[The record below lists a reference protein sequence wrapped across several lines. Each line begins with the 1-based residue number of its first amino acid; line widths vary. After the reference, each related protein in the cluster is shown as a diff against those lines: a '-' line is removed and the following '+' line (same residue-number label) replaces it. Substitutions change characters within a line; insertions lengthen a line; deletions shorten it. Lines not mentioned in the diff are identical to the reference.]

1 MTKPLHTTGGA
12 PLPRTAARVM
22 ELLRCGMGAGVPDA
36 ALFAGADAAAWREVV
51 GLAARQGVAAIACD
65 ALKSLPAACRPPREV
80 LFRWAADA
88 DRTERDYAH
97 KRETLGE
104 LAAFYARHGIRTM
117 VLKGYGL
124 SLHYPV
130 PEHRPC
136 GDIDIWLYG
145 RQPEADARVREE
157 LGIDVRADVH
167 HHTVFTFRGVTVE
180 NHFDFLNLWAHRS
193 NRELERLLRRYAAQ
207 EGEEATAGAGRVA
220 LPSPDLNA
228 LFLMRHMAVHFAAVE
243 IGLRHLSDWAVFLAA
258 DGRRVNWQEL
268 RAVYREH
275 NMLRF
280 ADAVTG
286 LCVRYLGVD
295 PDVCPYEED
304 PELQRVVLRE
314 ILSPAFAERHPTGGV
329 LKPMLF
335 KVRRWWANRWKH
347 RLVYKDTLAGSFVW
361 LCWAH
366 VIRPKTMVR

>member
-1 MTKPLHTTGGA
+1 
-12 PLPRTAARVM
+12 
-22 ELLRCGMGAGVPDA
+22 
-36 ALFAGADAAAWREVV
+36 
-51 GLAARQGVAAIACD
+51 
-65 ALKSLPAACRPPREV
+65 
-80 LFRWAADA
+80 
-88 DRTERDYAH
+88 
-97 KRETLGE
+97 
-104 LAAFYARHGIRTM
+104 M

-145 RQPEADARVREE
+145 RQPEADALVREE

-314 ILSPAFAERHPTGGV
+314 ILSPAFAERHPAGGV